1 MKKLFVADISAG
13 DEVVDFF
20 LVRSKNVSKTRNGNP
35 YLDLE
40 LQDRTGVIN
49 AKMWDNVDKY
59 ESLFKR
65 GDIIKI
71 KAVAETY
78 RDKLQIKINQIRLPT
93 DKETLDPAD
102 FTPST
107 QKHIP
112 SMLEELLGFIENIQ
126 NSHLKAVLQSFFDDE
141 SFRSAFSSSVAARN
155 IHHAYVGGLLE
166 HTLQVTKM
174 SAYCA
179 QIYPELDGEL
189 LIAMAI
195 LHDIGKVKELKSE
208 ADIIYTTEGFLLGH
222 ISLGL
227 EMLNEKISAIEN
239 FPEELAL
246 KMKHILLSHHGELEF
261 GSPIVP
267 KMPEALAL
275 HYLDNLDAK
284 SHIAL
289 NAIEKDRNIEEP
301 FTEFHRVMERNFY
314 KGTKTEE

>member
-1 MKKLFVADISAG
+1 MKKLFVKDISPG
-13 DEVVDFF
+13 DEIVDFF
-20 LVRSKNVSKTRNGNP
+20 LVRSKNVAKTKLGNP

-40 LQDRTGVIN
+40 LQDRTGIIT

-59 ESLFKR
+59 ESIFKR

-78 RDKLQIKINQIRLPT
+78 RDKIQIKINQLRLPT
-93 DKETLDPAD
+93 DKETIDPAD

-107 QKHIP
+107 EKHIP
-112 SMLEELLGFIENIQ
+112 SMLEELLSFIENIQ
-126 NSHLKAVLQSFFDDE
+126 NPYLKTVLNLFFDDE
-141 SFRSAFSSSVAARN
+141 YFRNSFCTAVAARN

-166 HTLQVTKM
+166 HTLQVTKL
-174 SAYCA
+174 SADCA
-179 QIYPELDGEL
+179 RIYQELDGEL
-189 LIAMAI
+189 LVTMAI

-208 ADIIYTTEGFLLGH
+208 GDIIYTTEGFLMGH

-227 EMLNEKISAIEN
+227 EMLNQKISAIEG

-261 GSPIVP
+261 GSPIVA

-284 SHIAL
+284 THIAL
-289 NAIEKDRNIEEP
+289 NAIEKDRNKDEL

-314 KGTKTEE
+314 KGSKNEE